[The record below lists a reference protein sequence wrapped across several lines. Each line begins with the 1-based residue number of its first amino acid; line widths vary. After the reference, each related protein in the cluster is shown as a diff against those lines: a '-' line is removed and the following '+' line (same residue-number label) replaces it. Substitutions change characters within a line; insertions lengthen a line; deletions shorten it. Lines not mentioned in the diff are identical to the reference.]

1 MRSYQSVIILKPD
14 LDGPQFDQAIEKIEQ
29 IFKKNGGDV
38 IRLEKWGK
46 KRLAYKIKKHKF
58 GIYLNFYHTCESLN
72 VPVMEKD
79 YQLYDQIIKY
89 LVIRLDDKD
98 LERIKQENEKSLE
111 GEEGEGSSE
120 VSKVSSEASTGS
132 TEAAKVSSDDSTSDT
147 AVKSEEVK
155 NVVEEE

>member
-1 MRSYQSVIILKPD
+1 MGLTHEEKNLRSYQSVIILKPD

-29 IFKKNGGDV
+29 IFKKGGGAV

-58 GIYLNFYHTCESLN
+58 GIYLNIYHTCENLK
-72 VPVMEKD
+72 VPEMEKD

-89 LVIRLDDKD
+89 LVIKLDDND
-98 LERIKQENEKSLE
+98 LERIMKENENSPE
-111 GEEGEGSSE
+111 GGEGEGSPDDAKNDTKTAKDE
-120 VSKVSSEASTGS
+120 VKDD
-132 TEAAKVSSDDSTSDT
+132 TEIAKD
-147 AVKSEEVK
+147 EVK